1 MSNAFVFKK
10 VISAN
15 SDSSFFKG
23 IIVESKSMTKLPTN
37 CTGIMLNNISD
48 NVKQIFN
55 SVLVN
60 SCSKIGI

>member
-1 MSNAFVFKK
+1 MLLFLKRSLVQIPIQ
-10 VISAN
+10 V
-15 SDSSFFKG
+15 SSKG

>member
-1 MSNAFVFKK
+1 MLLKRSLVQIPIQ
-10 VISAN
+10 V
-15 SDSSFFKG
+15 SSKG

>member
-1 MSNAFVFKK
+1 MLLTRSLVQIPIQ
-10 VISAN
+10 V
-15 SDSSFFKG
+15 SSKG

>member
-1 MSNAFVFKK
+1 MLLFLKRSLVQIPIQ
-10 VISAN
+10 V
-15 SDSSFFKG
+15 SSKG
-23 IIVESKSMTKLPTN
+23 VIVESKSMTKLPTN